1 MSTELARRAA
11 DGDTSPE
18 VVAWIADGLRRHLA
32 GDDLE
37 QAFGLDRA
45 SRLRECHQALRDADT
60 LLTAGAPLSRSR
72 RAKRLEAAIKRYV
85 ARIAP
90 LYARD
95 PSMTLSPIDEALC
108 RAFAAGN
115 GLRVATTDR
124 NLFELIR

>member
-11 DGDTSPE
+11 AGDTGPE
-18 VVAWIADGLRRHLA
+18 VARWWCEAMRRHRDGADLA
-32 GDDLE
+32 
-37 QAFGLDRA
+37 QALRLDRA